1 MEEKVITPKSLD
13 DVICDLDRVIA
24 AVNVTKEY
32 AFSRGENAGSDEG
45 FSYIFGTLQLACEK
59 LDTIRNDVDAIN
71 G

>member
-1 MEEKVITPKSLD
+1 MGEKVMTPKTLD

-24 AVNVTKEY
+24 TVNVTKEY
-32 AFSRGENAGSDEG
+32 AFSRGEDAGSDEG

-59 LDTIRNDVDAIN
+59 LDIIWNDVEVIR